1 MRLFLNGGCDVRNA
15 RERAGFRGATRN
27 SPLHTARVSACTCSD
42 TACWCPGAARCPPAR
57 PRVPQPCSLSV
68 ILRQIK
74 VSVLCDALRCGG
86 SSGGS
91 RVRPRTVGR
100 GSIRPCSATRR
111 CQAARGGVC
120 SFPPWGPPLHG
131 SSKQLG
137 ARKPRTGH
145 GKFPSLPLGIY
156 ASRLAAAQTVD
167 SRFNAPRV
175 SSHLEKYS

>member
-1 MRLFLNGGCDVRNA
+1 MRNA